1 ILKKIYLIEGAML
14 QIASDIRQA
23 DYLVLYV
30 IVQNN
35 QPESEKLL
43 GALQGVMPEKT
54 IFINGIEYIRIYKTT
69 DIPEGVYEE
78 LSR

>member
-1 ILKKIYLIEGAML
+1 MHN
-14 QIASDIRQA
+14 S
-23 DYLVLYV
+23 DYLVLYP
-30 IVQNN
+30 IVREK
-35 QPESEKLL
+35 QPETEKIL
-43 GALQGVMPEKT
+43 GALQGVVPEKT